1 MAMFGMMEMLLVAM
15 MGGAGNELLD
25 YVQTEAYWQ
34 IKGVPVTA
42 QAMQAELKP
51 ISPAQVRSLLGDLTG
66 NDEAKRKAAAGRL
79 GTMGLAILPQL
90 EAAAAAAQGNP
101 EKAGTVQELIGKLYQ
116 TRQAGAVRRL
126 MAIRTL
132 GELKARG
139 ATGALKGLLKS
150 KALFEADYAA
160 AAIAAIEGKPY
171 TRPTASAKTL
181 AADVWRMPTGRGI
194 VGQQIMP
201 PGRPIDFPKLLK
213 QVGPLVGGMKPQQ
226 VLVQATQ
233 MLVKSVEMT
242 GNIRFD
248 GLTIGVA
255 NNIGDDAGDVTLI
268 VRGLYD
274 AKAVAALM
282 GEQRRTKTETVNGY
296 EVIRPDREV
305 ALIMPTNTMLVFC
318 AADRRN
324 PLPLGEMT
332 TAIKTGVGGLKPAS
346 DLGKLI
352 KTIDT
357 SQPMWAAVTITDSY
371 RQAGPIISAFKTITL
386 VARPAKDAQTFTVRG
401 KGSDPK
407 QVELAVKAFK
417 GLIEMGK
424 AELGAQIQ
432 RGGPQAGL
440 IKPIHEFLKTVNAKA
455 DGVTATATA
464 TMKGTSLTMI
474 APAFLYMLSSDP
486 GDARPPDAV
495 KVRAVPDA
503 PVERD

>member
-1 MAMFGMMEMLLVAM
+1 MFGMMEMLLVAL
-15 MGGAGNELLD
+15 MGGGGNDLLD

-34 IKGVPVTA
+34 GKGVAVTA
-42 QAMQAELKP
+42 EAMQAELTP
-51 ISPAQVRSLLGDLTG
+51 ILPAQVASLVADLTG

-79 GTMGLAILPQL
+79 STLGLAVLPQL
-90 EAAAAAAQGNP
+90 EKAAAAAQGNP
-101 EKAGTVQELIGKLYQ
+101 EKAGAVQQLIGRLYQ
-116 TRQAGAVRRL
+116 ARQAGAVRRL
-126 MAIRTL
+126 MAIRAL

-139 ATGALKGLLKS
+139 ALGVLKGLGKS

-171 TRPTASAKTL
+171 TRPTVSAKTL
-181 AADVWRMPTGRGI
+181 AGDVWRMPAGCGI
-194 VGQQIMP
+194 VAQFTMP
-201 PGRPIDFPKLLK
+201 PGGPVDFPKLLK
-213 QVGPLVGGMKPQQ
+213 QVGQLPGGRNPQKL
-226 VLVQATQ
+226 LVQATQ
-233 MLVKSVEMT
+233 MLVKVIEMT
-242 GNIRFD
+242 GNIRLD
-248 GLTIGVA
+248 SVTMGVA
-255 NNIGDDAGDVTLI
+255 GNAGEKNGFAVLI
-268 VRGLYD
+268 VRGMYD
-274 AKAVAALM
+274 AKVMAALM
-282 GEQRRTKTETVNGY
+282 GEQRRTKTETVNGF
-296 EVIRPDREV
+296 EVIRPDRVV

-318 AADRRN
+318 SGPRED
-324 PLPLGEMT
+324 PLPLGEVTM
-332 TAIKTGVGGLKPAS
+332 AIKTGVGGLKPAS
-346 DLGKLI
+346 DLGKLV

-357 SQPMWAAVTITDSY
+357 SQPMWAAATITDSY